1 VKAVWL
7 TLGIML
13 IQFSAAP
20 LRAQKQFDVFG
31 GYSYF
36 RASVTETGTLLCPP
50 AGPPCPTKTV
60 SANPNLNGWEGSVE
74 YKLTD
79 AVGVVADFSGHYGS
93 LPTSLGSGSMH
104 AYTYLFGPQISY
116 PARISPFAHV
126 LLGVAHEST
135 ASGSSNFFFPG
146 HSSNAFTMGL
156 GGGIDVR
163 VFAADVRP
171 TLWVRLIQVD
181 YLASHFPSN
190 LQNQARISAGVV
202 FRF

>member
-1 VKAVWL
+1 MKAVWL
-7 TLGIML
+7 TLGLML
-13 IQFSAAP
+13 ILFSAAP
-20 LRAQKQFDVFG
+20 LRAQKQFDLFG
-31 GYSYF
+31 GYSYL
-36 RASVTETGTLLCPP
+36 RASATDTVTIACPN
-50 AGPPCPTKTV
+50 PPCGTTTF
-60 SANPNLNGWEGSVE
+60 SANSNLNGWEGSVE

-79 AVGVVADFSGHYGS
+79 AVGLVADFSGHYGS
-93 LPTSLGSGSMH
+93 IPTGFGGASVH
-104 AYTYLFGPQISY
+104 TNAYLFGPQISY

-135 ASGSSNFFFPG
+135 ASGPGPIFLG

-163 VFAADVRP
+163 VFAPDVRP